1 MSQTL
6 VDTLQLLRW
15 GARNASS
22 AAAAH
27 AAAYAAAHAAAHAD
41 EAGAS
46 KAARALAL
54 ALGMVLFALCVVLVE
69 WRDWVLRKRELQ
81 ETETLL
87 AGAGPQGGGSWPSA

>member
-6 VDTLQLLRW
+6 VDALQLVRW
-15 GARNASS
+15 GARNASNAS
-22 AAAAH
+22 SAAH
-27 AAAYAAAHAAAHAD
+27 AAHAAHAD

-54 ALGMVLFALCVVLVE
+54 ALGLLLFALCVVLVE

-81 ETETLL
+81 ETEALL

>member
-6 VDTLQLLRW
+6 MDTLQLVRW
-15 GARNASS
+15 GARNASN
-22 AAAAH
+22 ATH
-27 AAAYAAAHAAAHAD
+27 AAHAAAHAD

-81 ETETLL
+81 ETEALMAGG

>member
-1 MSQTL
+1 MSVVL
-6 VDTLQLLRW
+6 AETLQLLRW
-15 GARNASS
+15 GARNASNASS
-22 AAAAH
+22 AAH
-27 AAAYAAAHAAAHAD
+27 AAHAD

-54 ALGMVLFALCVVLVE
+54 ALGLLLFALCVVLVE

-81 ETETLL
+81 ETEALL

>member
-27 AAAYAAAHAAAHAD
+27 AD

-46 KAARALAL
+46 KAARALDL

-81 ETETLL
+81 ETEALL
-87 AGAGPQGGGSWPSA
+87 AGSGPQGGGSWPSA

>member
-6 VDTLQLLRW
+6 VDALQLVRW
-15 GARNASS
+15 GARNAGS
-22 AAAAH
+22 ASNASNAAH
-27 AAAYAAAHAAAHAD
+27 AAHAD

-54 ALGMVLFALCVVLVE
+54 ALGLVLFALCVVLVE

-81 ETETLL
+81 ETEALL

>member
-1 MSQTL
+1 MSVVL
-6 VDTLQLLRW
+6 VETLQLLRW
-15 GARNASS
+15 GARNASNASS
-22 AAAAH
+22 AAH
-27 AAAYAAAHAAAHAD
+27 AAHAD

-54 ALGMVLFALCVVLVE
+54 ALGLLLFALCVVLVE

-81 ETETLL
+81 ETEALL

>member
-1 MSQTL
+1 MSVVL
-6 VDTLQLLRW
+6 AETLQLLRW
-15 GARNASS
+15 GARNASNAS
-22 AAAAH
+22 S
-27 AAAYAAAHAAAHAD
+27 AAHAD

-54 ALGMVLFALCVVLVE
+54 ALGLVLFALCVVLVE

-81 ETETLL
+81 ETEALL

>member
-6 VDTLQLLRW
+6 VDALQLVRW

-22 AAAAH
+22 ASNASNAAH
-27 AAAYAAAHAAAHAD
+27 AAHAD

-54 ALGMVLFALCVVLVE
+54 ALGLVLFALCVVLVE

-81 ETETLL
+81 ETEALL
-87 AGAGPQGGGSWPSA
+87 AGVGPQGGGSWPSA

>member
-1 MSQTL
+1 MSVVL
-6 VDTLQLLRW
+6 AETLQLLRW
-15 GARNASS
+15 GVRNASS
-22 AAAAH
+22 ASSAAH
-27 AAAYAAAHAAAHAD
+27 AAHAD

-54 ALGMVLFALCVVLVE
+54 ALGLLLFALCVVLVE

-81 ETETLL
+81 ETEALL